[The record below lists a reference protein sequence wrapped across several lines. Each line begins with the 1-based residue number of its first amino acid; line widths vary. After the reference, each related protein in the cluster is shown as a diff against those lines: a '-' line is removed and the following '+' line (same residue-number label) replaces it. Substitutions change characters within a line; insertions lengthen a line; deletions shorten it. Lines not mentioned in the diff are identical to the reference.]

1 MNRPAS
7 VSEEIACRLQDEKGP
22 WSLSSSLLR
31 HELLVPTLVLPSD
44 NPAMNASARSA
55 LQAAASALNGARS
68 KGPKTSEGK
77 SRSAMNALRHG
88 LSASH
93 LLLPGED
100 SQKYESHLDGY
111 FATFA
116 PATLP
121 EAHLV
126 AQLGDLTW
134 KLERL
139 VKLENNR
146 VHTRLEEEM
155 EKTDE
160 HRSVVLTRRAL
171 QMVNAL
177 AETMEAVPN
186 PPDDAERTGA
196 LLDGVKRMVAELR
209 EVPELPSALVQPL
222 AHALDAAKKS
232 FNGACVSKS
241 TYEHLGNMAKLA
253 RGALAAK
260 LAQEEAALG
269 PVRER
274 IAAEVLLLE
283 DHDTR
288 KLERH
293 RRLLENSMQRQLDLL
308 GQVRSQVASARPEH
322 QAAAKELRVKLRLVK

>member
-1 MNRPAS
+1 MEPA
-7 VSEEIACRLQDEKGP
+7 ARAARQ
-22 WSLSSSLLR
+22 
-31 HELLVPTLVLPSD
+31 
-44 NPAMNASARSA
+44 NATEAIKNA
-55 LQAAASALNGARS
+55 KKLG
-68 KGPKTSEGK
+68 GPKTPEGK

-88 LSASH
+88 LSANH

-100 SQKYESHLDGY
+100 SQQYGSHLDGY

-121 EAHLV
+121 EAHVV
-126 AQLGDLTW
+126 AQLGDLAW

-139 VKLENNR
+139 SKLENNR
-146 VHTRLEEEM
+146 LRARLEEEM
-155 EKTDE
+155 EKTHE
-160 HRSVVLTRRAL
+160 HQSVVITRRAS

-177 AETMEAVPN
+177 VGAMEAVPM

-209 EVPELPSALVQPL
+209 EVPELPSALLQPL
-222 AHALDAAKKS
+222 ADALDAAKES
-232 FNGACVSKS
+232 FNGTRVSKS

-253 RGALAAK
+253 RGGLGVK
-260 LAQEEAALG
+260 LAQEEATLE

-274 IAAEVLLLE
+274 LAAEVLLLE
-283 DHDTR
+283 DADLK

-308 GQVRSQVASARPEH
+308 GQVRSQMASAQPEH
-322 QAAAKELRVKLRLVK
+322 LAEAKELRVKLRLVK

>member
-1 MNRPAS
+1 MEPA
-7 VSEEIACRLQDEKGP
+7 VRAARQ
-22 WSLSSSLLR
+22 
-31 HELLVPTLVLPSD
+31 
-44 NPAMNASARSA
+44 NATEAIKNA
-55 LQAAASALNGARS
+55 KKLG
-68 KGPKTSEGK
+68 GPKTPEGK

-88 LSASH
+88 LSANH

-100 SQKYESHLDGY
+100 SQQYGSHLDGY

-121 EAHLV
+121 EAHVV
-126 AQLGDLTW
+126 AQLGDLAW
-134 KLERL
+134 KMERL
-139 VKLENNR
+139 SKLENNR
-146 VHTRLEEEM
+146 LRARLEEEM
-155 EKTDE
+155 EKTHE
-160 HRSVVLTRRAL
+160 HQSVVITHRAS

-177 AETMEAVPN
+177 VGAMEAVPM

-209 EVPELPSALVQPL
+209 EVPELPSALLQPL
-222 AHALDAAKKS
+222 AYALDAAKES
-232 FNGACVSKS
+232 FNGTRVSKS

-253 RGALAAK
+253 RGALGVK
-260 LAQEEAALG
+260 LAQEEEALE

-274 IAAEVLLLE
+274 LAAEVLLLE
-283 DHDTR
+283 DADLK

-322 QAAAKELRVKLRLVK
+322 QAEAQELRVKLRLVK

>member
-1 MNRPAS
+1 
-7 VSEEIACRLQDEKGP
+7 
-22 WSLSSSLLR
+22 
-31 HELLVPTLVLPSD
+31 
-44 NPAMNASARSA
+44 MNASARSA
-55 LQAAASALNGARS
+55 LQAAASVLNGARS

-77 SRSAMNALRHG
+77 NRSAMNALRHG
-88 LSASH
+88 LSASL

-100 SQKYESHLDGY
+100 AQQYESHLDDY

-121 EAHLV
+121 EAHIV

-146 VHTRLEEEM
+146 VHARLEEEM

-196 LLDGVKRMVAELR
+196 LLKGAERMVAELR
-209 EVPELPSALVQPL
+209 EVPEMPPALVQPL
-222 AHALDAAKKS
+222 ADALDAAKKP
-232 FNGACVSKS
+232 FNGACINKS
-241 TYEHLGNMAKLA
+241 TYKHLGNMAKLA
-253 RGALAAK
+253 RGALGVK
-260 LAQEEAALG
+260 LAQEEEALE

-274 IAAEVLLLE
+274 LAAEVLLLE
-283 DHDTR
+283 DADLK

-308 GQVRSQVASARPEH
+308 GQVRSQVTSARPEH
-322 QAAAKELRVKLRLVK
+322 QAEAKELRVKLRVVK